1 MPRRLC
7 FGFLVALGLCAL
19 HALPLAAQAP
29 VRDDSFGE
37 EIQVNVVNL
46 DVFVSSKDGKPI
58 EGLQAGDFTVTED
71 GKPVKIT
78 NFYTE
83 KRGPVAPATA
93 QGPAAGGAKA
103 AAERPQD
110 QRLRLVV
117 FVDDVNTEPSS
128 RAPILDRISPFLR
141 QQLLPGDEV
150 MLVRYAQKL
159 DIRRSF
165 TSDIGQIEADIA
177 LLRNQSSDMKKYE
190 ASVDHAFEDLNDAI
204 YASFGW
210 STVEERVRA
219 WAEQE
224 SAVVAGA
231 LQGLDGVVS
240 WLAGV
245 PGRKAILYV
254 SDGLPMLPGA
264 DVFDLVTVYSGYK
277 AGQRISGLNSLKL
290 ELVKRF
296 RDVTA
301 HASRNRIA
309 IYPIEDYG
317 ARTVRGTQLQEVLVG
332 NRQDGLKFLA
342 EDTGG
347 RAMLNAGDPL
357 AALRMMGNDLTSYYS
372 LGYTPE
378 RPGDE
383 LEHKIEVK
391 VKARG
396 AQVRHRQ
403 WYRDKPLGE
412 IVAER
417 TLAVM
422 RFGPEDNPLGATVEI
437 QPSKPQ
443 NPQNATN
450 LVPVRVRVPL
460 AKLYLQTKD
469 KSRNGRLRLYLVAS
483 SGGSTTP
490 VKETK
495 VVTVELPEAEA
506 AAGSKREYVHDV
518 AIPLQA
524 GSWSIGVAVRDELA
538 TTTSYLRKDFTVPE
552 AEKGK

>member
-1 MPRRLC
+1 MSRRPC
-7 FGFLVALGLCAL
+7 FGSIVAFGLLALCAL
-19 HALPLAAQAP
+19 PLVAQAP

-46 DVFVSSKDGKPI
+46 DVFVSDKAGKPI

-83 KRGPVAPATA
+83 KRGPAT
-93 QGPAAGGAKA
+93 PAAAAGVAKA

-117 FVDDVNTEPSS
+117 FVDDVNIEPGT
-128 RAPILDRISPFLR
+128 RALILDRISPFLR
-141 QQLLPGDEV
+141 QELVPGDEV

-165 TSDIGQIEADIA
+165 TSDIGQIEADVVT
-177 LLRNQSSDMKKYE
+177 LRGESSDMRKYE
-190 ASVDHAFEDLNDAI
+190 ASLDHTREEIGNLLETTG
-204 YASFGW
+204 SFNV
-210 STVEERVRA
+210 VEERVRS

-224 SAVVAGA
+224 SVYVRGT
-231 LQGLDGVVS
+231 LQSLDGVIG
-240 WLAGV
+240 WLAGI

-254 SDGLPMLPGA
+254 SDGLPLQPG
-264 DVFDLVTVYSGYK
+264 DDLFQWAAARSRYTTGE
-277 AGQRISGLNSLKL
+277 RISGLNSQSLDL
-290 ELVKRF
+290 SKRF
-296 RDVTA
+296 REVTA
-301 HASRNRIA
+301 HASRNRIT
-309 IYPIEDYG
+309 IYPIEAYG
-317 ARTVRGTQLQEVLVG
+317 SRTVRGTQLQEVLVS
-332 NRQDGLKFLA
+332 NRQNGLRFLA
-342 EDTGG
+342 QDTGG
-347 RAMLNAGDPL
+347 RAMLNAADPK
-357 AALRMMGNDLTSYYS
+357 AALHLMAEDLSSYYS

-383 LEHKIEVK
+383 AEHKIEVK
-391 VKARG
+391 VKTRG

-412 IVAER
+412 TVAER

-422 RFGPEDNPLGATVEI
+422 RFGPEDNPLGATLEI
-437 QPSKPQ
+437 EPAKQQ
-443 NPQNATN
+443 NGAT
-450 LVPVRVRVPL
+450 LVPVRVKVPV
-460 AKLYLQTKD
+460 AKLYLQAKD
-469 KSRNGRLRLYLVAS
+469 KSRTGRLRLYLVAS
-483 SGGSTTP
+483 TGGSTTP

-518 AIPLQA
+518 GIPLQA
-524 GSWSIGVAVRDELA
+524 GNWSIGVAVRDELA
-538 TTTSYLRKDFTVPE
+538 ATTSYLRKDFTVPGV
-552 AEKGK
+552 EKGK

>member
-1 MPRRLC
+1 MSRRLC
-7 FGFLVALGLCAL
+7 FGSLVALGLCAL
-19 HALPLAAQAP
+19 FAPPLAAQAP
-29 VRDDSFGE
+29 VRDDSFNE
-37 EIQVNVVNL
+37 EIRVNVVNL
-46 DVFVSSKDGKPI
+46 DVFVSGKDGKPL

-83 KRGPVAPATA
+83 KRQPGTA
-93 QGPAAGGAKA
+93 ADGSAKA

-117 FVDDVNTEPSS
+117 FVDDVNTAPGT
-128 RAPILDRISPFLR
+128 RAEILDRISPFLR
-141 QQLLPGDEV
+141 QELLPGDEV

-165 TSDIGQIEADIA
+165 TTDIGQVEADIA
-177 LLRNQSSDMKKYE
+177 VLKGQSSDMRKYE
-190 ASVDHAFEDLNDAI
+190 ESLDHAFEDIVDAI

-224 SAVVAGA
+224 SAVVSGA
-231 LQGLDGVVS
+231 LQGLDGVVG

-254 SDGLPMLPGA
+254 SDGLPLTPG
-264 DVFDLVTVYSGYK
+264 DDLFQWAAAHSGFR
-277 AGQRISGLNSLKL
+277 AGQRISGLNGMTL
-290 ELVKRF
+290 ELTKRF

-301 HASRNRIA
+301 HASRNRIT
-309 IYPIEDYG
+309 IYPIEAYG
-317 ARTVRGTQLQEVLVG
+317 SRTVRGTQIQEVLVN
-332 NRQDGLKFLA
+332 NRQNGLRFLA
-342 EDTGG
+342 GETGG
-347 RAMLNAGDPL
+347 RAMLNAGDPKT
-357 AALRMMGNDLTSYYS
+357 ALRLMAEDLSSYYS

-378 RPGDE
+378 RTGDE
-383 LEHKIEVK
+383 AEHKIEVK
-391 VKARG
+391 VRPKG

-412 IVAER
+412 AVAER

-422 RFGPEDNPLGATVEI
+422 RFGPEDNPLGASLQI
-437 QPSKPQ
+437 QPSKTQ
-443 NPQNATN
+443 NGSI
-450 LVPVRVRVPL
+450 LVPVRVTVPV
-460 AKLYLQTKD
+460 AKLYLQAKD
-469 KSRNGRLRLYLVAS
+469 KGRTGRLRLYMVAS
-483 SGGSTTP
+483 MGGSTTA

-538 TTTSYLRKDFTVPE
+538 ATTSYLRKEFTVPA

>member
-1 MPRRLC
+1 
-7 FGFLVALGLCAL
+7 
-19 HALPLAAQAP
+19 
-29 VRDDSFGE
+29 
-37 EIQVNVVNL
+37 
-46 DVFVSSKDGKPI
+46 
-58 EGLQAGDFTVTED
+58 
-71 GKPVKIT
+71 
-78 NFYTE
+78 
-83 KRGPVAPATA
+83 
-93 QGPAAGGAKA
+93 
-103 AAERPQD
+103 
-110 QRLRLVV
+110 
-117 FVDDVNTEPSS
+117 
-128 RAPILDRISPFLR
+128 
-141 QQLLPGDEV
+141 

-177 LLRNQSSDMKKYE
+177 TLQGKSSDMRKYE
-190 ASVDHAFEDLNDAI
+190 QSLDHAFEDIIDAI
-204 YASFGW
+204 YASGNF

-224 SAVVAGA
+224 SNVVSGA
-231 LQGLDGVVS
+231 LQGLDGVVG

-254 SDGLPMLPGA
+254 SDGLPLMPG
-264 DVFDLVTVYSGYK
+264 DDLFQWAAAHSGFRS
-277 AGQRISGLNSLKL
+277 GRRISGLNSLSL
-290 ELVKRF
+290 ELTKKF
-296 RDVTA
+296 RDVTS

-309 IYPIEDYG
+309 IYPIEAYG
-317 ARTVRGTQLQEVLVG
+317 SRTVRGTELQEVLVA
-332 NRQDGLKFLA
+332 NRQNGLRFLA

-347 RAMLNAGDPL
+347 RAMLNAADPK
-357 AALRMMGNDLTSYYS
+357 AALHLMAEDLSSYYS

-383 LEHKIEVK
+383 AEHKIEVK
-391 VKARG
+391 VKAKG

-412 IVAER
+412 AVAER

-422 RFGPEDNPLGATVEI
+422 RFGPEDNPLGARLEI

-443 NPQNATN
+443 NPQNGTS
-450 LVPVRVRVPL
+450 LVPVRVTVPV

-469 KSRNGRLRLYLVAS
+469 KSRTGRLRLYVVAS
-483 SGGSTTP
+483 TGGSTTP

-495 VVTVELPEAEA
+495 VVTVELPEAAA

>member
-1 MPRRLC
+1 MTRRLC
-7 FGFLVALGLCAL
+7 FGFLVALAL

-93 QGPAAGGAKA
+93 QGSAAGGAKA

-177 LLRNQSSDMKKYE
+177 VLRNQSSDMKKYE

-383 LEHKIEVK
+383 AEHKIEVK

-403 WYRDKPLGE
+403 WYRDKPVGE
-412 IVAER
+412 VVAER

>member
-1 MPRRLC
+1 MPCRPC
-7 FGFLVALGLCAL
+7 SSSLVALGLFAL
-19 HALPLAAQAP
+19 SALPLAAQAP

-46 DVFVSSKDGKPI
+46 DVFVSDKDGKPV

-83 KRGPVAPATA
+83 KRQPGTA
-93 QGPAAGGAKA
+93 AAGAK

-110 QRLRLVV
+110 QRLRLVI
-117 FVDDVNTEPSS
+117 FVDDVNTQPGT
-128 RAPILDRISPFLR
+128 RAQILDRISPFLR
-141 QQLLPGDEV
+141 QELLPGDEV

-165 TSDIGQIEADIA
+165 TTDIAQIESDIAV
-177 LLRNQSSDMKKYE
+177 LRGQSSDMRKYE
-190 ASVDHAFEDLNDAI
+190 ESLEHAFEDIIDAI

-224 SAVVAGA
+224 SSVVSGA
-231 LQGLDGVVS
+231 LQGLDGVVG

-254 SDGLPMLPGA
+254 SDGLPLTPGE
-264 DVFDLVTVYSGYK
+264 DLFQWAAAHSGYR
-277 AGQRISGLNSLKL
+277 AGQRISGLNSLSL
-290 ELVKRF
+290 ELTKRF

-301 HASRNRIA
+301 HASRNRITF
-309 IYPIEDYG
+309 YPIEAYG
-317 ARTVRGTQLQEVLVG
+317 SRTVRGTQLQEVLVS
-332 NRQDGLKFLA
+332 NRQNGLRFLA
-342 EDTGG
+342 QDTGG
-347 RAMLNAGDPL
+347 RAMLNAGDPK
-357 AALRMMGNDLTSYYS
+357 AALRLMAEDLSSYYS

-383 LEHKIEVK
+383 AEHKIEVK
-391 VKARG
+391 VKTRG

-403 WYRDKPLGE
+403 WYRDKPTGE
-412 IVAER
+412 AVAER

-422 RFGPEDNPLGATVEI
+422 RFGPEDNPLGASLEI
-437 QPSKPQ
+437 EPAKQQ
-443 NPQNATN
+443 NGAT
-450 LVPVRVRVPL
+450 LVPVRVKVPL
-460 AKLYLQTKD
+460 AKLYLQAKD
-469 KSRNGRLRLYLVAS
+469 KSRSGRLRLYLVAS
-483 SGGSTTP
+483 TGGSTTP

-518 AIPLQA
+518 GIPLQA

-538 TTTSYLRKDFTVPE
+538 ATTSYLRKDFTVPGV
-552 AEKGK
+552 EKGK

>member
-1 MPRRLC
+1 MSRRPCSGSLMVL
-7 FGFLVALGLCAL
+7 GFFAFS
-19 HALPLAAQAP
+19 ALPLAAQAP

-46 DVFVSSKDGKPI
+46 DVFVNAKDGKPV

-83 KRGPVAPATA
+83 KRGTAAPGTGGKAT
-93 QGPAAGGAKA
+93 
-103 AAERPQD
+103 AERPQD

-117 FVDDVNTEPSS
+117 FVDDVNTEPGT
-128 RAPILDRISPFLR
+128 RAQILDRISPFLH
-141 QQLLPGDEV
+141 QELLPGDEV

-165 TSDIGQIEADIA
+165 TTDIGQIESDIA
-177 LLRNQSSDMKKYE
+177 VLRGQTSDMRKYE
-190 ASVDHAFEDLNDAI
+190 ESLEHAFEDIVDAI

-224 SAVVAGA
+224 SSVVSGA
-231 LQGLDGVVS
+231 LQGLDGVVG

-254 SDGLPMLPGA
+254 SDGLPLTPGE
-264 DVFDLVTVYSGYK
+264 DLFQWAAAHSGFR
-277 AGQRISGLNSLKL
+277 AGQRISGLNGLSL
-290 ELVKRF
+290 ELTKRF

-301 HASRNRIA
+301 HASRNRIT
-309 IYPIEDYG
+309 IYPIEAYG
-317 ARTVRGTQLQEVLVG
+317 SRTVRGTQLQEVLVS
-332 NRQDGLKFLA
+332 NRQNGLRFLA

-347 RAMLNAGDPL
+347 RAMLNAADPK
-357 AALRMMGNDLTSYYS
+357 AALRLMAEDLSSYYS

-383 LEHKIEVK
+383 AEHKIEVK
-391 VKARG
+391 VKTRG

-403 WYRDKPLGE
+403 WYRDTPTGE
-412 IVAER
+412 AVAER

-422 RFGPEDNPLGATVEI
+422 RFGPEDNPLGASLEI
-437 QPSKPQ
+437 QAAKEQ
-443 NPQNATN
+443 NGAT
-450 LVPVRVRVPL
+450 LVPVRVKVPL
-460 AKLYLQTKD
+460 AKLYLQSKD
-469 KSRNGRLRLYLVAS
+469 KSRTGRLRLYLVAS
-483 SGGSTTP
+483 TGGNTTP

-518 AIPLQA
+518 GIPLQA

-538 TTTSYLRKDFTVPE
+538 ATTSYLRKDFTVP
-552 AEKGK
+552 AVEKGK

>member
-1 MPRRLC
+1 MMRSLR
-7 FGFLVALGLCAL
+7 FGFLVVLGFRALC
-19 HALPLAAQAP
+19 ALPLAAQPP

-46 DVFVSSKDGKPI
+46 EVFVSDKQGRPV

-71 GKPVKIT
+71 GKPVKIS

-83 KRGPVAPATA
+83 KRGPAS
-93 QGPAAGGAKA
+93 PAAVAGAKP

-117 FVDDVNTEPSS
+117 FVDDVNIEPGT
-128 RAPILDRISPFLR
+128 RAQILGRISPFLR
-141 QQLLPGDEV
+141 AELLPGDEV

-165 TSDIGQIEADIA
+165 TADIGQIEADIA
-177 LLRNQSSDMKKYE
+177 TLQGKSSDMRKYE
-190 ASVDHAFEDLNDAI
+190 QSLDHAFEDIVDAI
-204 YASFGW
+204 YASGNF

-224 SAVVAGA
+224 SNVVSGA
-231 LQGLDGVVS
+231 LQGLDGVVG

-254 SDGLPMLPGA
+254 SDGLPLMPGDDMFQWA
-264 DVFDLVTVYSGYK
+264 AARSGYRT
-277 AGQRISGLNSLKL
+277 GRRISGLNSLSL
-290 ELVKRF
+290 ELTKRF
-296 RDVTA
+296 RDVTS

-309 IYPIEDYG
+309 IYPIEAYG
-317 ARTVRGTQLQEVLVG
+317 SRTVRGTELQEVLVV
-332 NRQDGLKFLA
+332 NRQNGLRFLA

-357 AALRMMGNDLTSYYS
+357 AALHLMGADLSSYYS

-383 LEHKIEVK
+383 AEHKIEVK
-391 VKARG
+391 VKAKG

-412 IVAER
+412 MVAER

-422 RFGPEDNPLGATVEI
+422 RFGPEDNPLGATLEI
-437 QPSKPQ
+437 QPSKPRSGS
-443 NPQNATN
+443 N
-450 LVPVRVRVPL
+450 LVPVRVKVPV

-469 KSRNGRLRLYLVAS
+469 KTRTGRLRLYLVAS

-524 GSWSIGVAVRDELA
+524 GNWSIGVAVRDELA
-538 TTTSYLRKDFTVPE
+538 TTTSYLRKDFTVAE
-552 AEKGK
+552 AAKAK

>member
-1 MPRRLC
+1 MPFLRQRS
-7 FGFLVALGLCAL
+7 GFLAIFGLLTLCAL
-19 HALPLAAQAP
+19 PLLAQAP

-46 DVFVSSKDGKPI
+46 DVFVSDKQGKPL
-58 EGLQAGDFTVTED
+58 EGLRAEDFTVTED

-83 KRGPVAPATA
+83 KRGSASPAT
-93 QGPAAGGAKA
+93 AGGAKP
-103 AAERPQD
+103 AERPQD

-117 FVDDVNTEPSS
+117 FVDDVNTAPGT
-128 RAPILDRISPFLR
+128 RAQILDRISPFLR
-141 QQLLPGDEV
+141 QELLPGDEV
-150 MLVRYAQKL
+150 MLVRYSQKL

-165 TSDIGQIEADIA
+165 TSDIGQIESDVAV
-177 LLRNQSSDMKKYE
+177 LRGQSSDMKKYGE
-190 ASVDHAFEDLNDAI
+190 SMEHAFEDIVDAI
-204 YASFGW
+204 YASGGW
-210 STVEERVRA
+210 STVEERIRA

-224 SAVVAGA
+224 SAVVSGA
-231 LQGLDGVVS
+231 LQGLDGMVG

-254 SDGLPMLPGA
+254 SDGLPLMPGDDMFQWA
-264 DVFDLVTVYSGYK
+264 AARSGYR
-277 AGQRISGLNSLKL
+277 AGQRISGLNSMKL
-290 ELVKRF
+290 ELLKQF

-309 IYPIEDYG
+309 FYPIEGYG
-317 ARTVRGTQLQEVLVG
+317 SRTVRGTQLQEVLVA
-332 NRQDGLKFLA
+332 NRQNGLRFLA
-342 EDTGG
+342 DETGG
-347 RAMLNAGDPL
+347 RAMLNAGDAL
-357 AALRMMGNDLTSYYS
+357 AALHLMGEDFTSYYS

-383 LEHKIEVK
+383 AEHKVEVK
-391 VKARG
+391 VKTRS

-412 IVAER
+412 TVAER

-443 NPQNATN
+443 NGSN

-469 KSRNGRLRLYLVAS
+469 KSRTGRLRLYLVAS
-483 SGGSTTP
+483 TGGSTTP

-495 VVTVELPEAEA
+495 VVTVEMPEAEA

-538 TTTSYLRKDFTVPE
+538 ATTSYLRKDFTV
-552 AEKGK
+552 AENAKGK

>member
-1 MPRRLC
+1 MSCR
-7 FGFLVALGLCAL
+7 FGSLVALGLFAFS
-19 HALPLAAQAP
+19 AFPLAAQTP

-46 DVFVSSKDGKPI
+46 DVFVSGKDGKPI
-58 EGLQAGDFTVTED
+58 EGLQPTDFTVTED

-78 NFYTE
+78 NFYME
-83 KRGPVAPATA
+83 RR
-93 QGPAAGGAKA
+93 QPAADGSAKA

-117 FVDDVNTEPSS
+117 FLDDVNTEPGS
-128 RAPILDRISPFLR
+128 RGRILDRLSDFLH
-141 QQLLPGDEV
+141 QELSPGDEV

-159 DIRRSF
+159 DIRRPF
-165 TSDIGQIEADIA
+165 TSDLGQIESDVAV
-177 LLRNQSSDMKKYE
+177 LKGLSSDMKKYE
-190 ASVDHAFEDLNDAI
+190 ESRNHAIDDIIDAI
-204 YASFGW
+204 YAGDGW
-210 STVEERVRA
+210 GPLAEGRIRA

-224 SAVVAGA
+224 SAIVKGA
-231 LQGLDGVVS
+231 LASLDGVVS

-254 SDGLPMLPGA
+254 SDGLPLAPG
-264 DVFDLVTVYSGYK
+264 DDLFTWASMRSGFRS
-277 AGQRISGLNSLKL
+277 GRRISGISGQEFDLS
-290 ELVKRF
+290 KRF
-296 RDVTA
+296 REVTS
-301 HASRNRIA
+301 HASRNRITL
-309 IYPIEDYG
+309 YPIEAYG
-317 ARTVRGTQLQEVLVG
+317 TRVVRGTAIQEVLVT
-332 NRQDGLKFLA
+332 NRQNGLRFLA

-347 RAMLNAGDPL
+347 RAMLNAADPKT
-357 AALRMMGNDLTSYYS
+357 ALHLMADDLSSYYS

-383 LEHKIEVK
+383 AEHKIEVK

-412 IVAER
+412 TVAER

-422 RFGPEDNPLGATVEI
+422 RFGPEDNPLGATLEI
-437 QPSKPQ
+437 QPAKSQ
-443 NPQNATN
+443 NGSI
-450 LVPVRVRVPL
+450 LVPVRVKVPL

-469 KSRNGRLRLYLVAS
+469 KSRAGRLRLYVVAS
-483 SGGSTTP
+483 TGGSTTP

-538 TTTSYLRKDFTVPE
+538 ATTSYLRKDFTVAE
-552 AEKGK
+552 AVKGK

>member
-1 MPRRLC
+1 MSRRPC
-7 FGFLVALGLCAL
+7 FGSIVAFGLLALCAL
-19 HALPLAAQAP
+19 PLFAQAP

-46 DVFVSSKDGKPI
+46 DVFVSGKDGKPV
-58 EGLQAGDFTVTED
+58 EGLQVGDFTVTED

-83 KRGPVAPATA
+83 KRGPAT
-93 QGPAAGGAKA
+93 PTTAAEGTKA

-117 FVDDVNTEPSS
+117 FVDDVNIEPGT
-128 RAPILDRISPFLR
+128 RALILDRISPFLR
-141 QQLLPGDEV
+141 QELLPGDEV

-165 TSDIGQIEADIA
+165 TSDIGQIEADIVT
-177 LLRNQSSDMKKYE
+177 LRGESSDMRKYE
-190 ASVDHAFEDLNDAI
+190 ASLDHTREEIGNLLETTGSFNVVED
-204 YASFGW
+204 
-210 STVEERVRA
+210 RVRS

-224 SAVVAGA
+224 SAVVRGT
-231 LQGLDGVVS
+231 LQSLDGVIG
-240 WLAGV
+240 WLAGI

-254 SDGLPMLPGA
+254 SDGLPLQPG
-264 DVFDLVTVYSGYK
+264 DDLFQWAAARSRYTTGE
-277 AGQRISGLNSLKL
+277 RISGLNSQSLDL
-290 ELVKRF
+290 SKRF
-296 RDVTA
+296 REVTA
-301 HASRNRIA
+301 HASRNRIT
-309 IYPIEDYG
+309 IYPIEAYG
-317 ARTVRGTQLQEVLVG
+317 SRTVRGTQLQEVLVS
-332 NRQDGLKFLA
+332 NRQNGLRFLA
-342 EDTGG
+342 QDTGG
-347 RAMLNAGDPL
+347 RPMLNAADPK
-357 AALRMMGNDLTSYYS
+357 AALHLMAEDLSSYYS

-383 LEHKIEVK
+383 AEHKIEVK
-391 VKARG
+391 VKTRN

-403 WYRDKPLGE
+403 WYRDKPMGE
-412 IVAER
+412 TVAER

-422 RFGPEDNPLGATVEI
+422 RFGPEDNPLGATLEI
-437 QPSKPQ
+437 EPAKQQ
-443 NPQNATN
+443 NGAT
-450 LVPVRVRVPL
+450 LVPVRVKVPL

-469 KSRNGRLRLYLVAS
+469 KNRTGRLRLYLVAS
-483 SGGSTTP
+483 MGGSTTP

-518 AIPLQA
+518 GIPLQA
-524 GSWSIGVAVRDELA
+524 GNWSIGVAVRDELA
-538 TTTSYLRKDFTVPE
+538 ATTSYLRKDFTVPE